1 MRKSIACEHKLI
13 NSRPVCI
20 VDPELV
26 VSIISRTIQV
36 AVKFQ
41 PPLFRPSWALQ
52 CVCVC
57 ERSTVGIR
65 CIEREEKKG
74 EGGRKRESEKKR
86 EEGGEKRR
94 GKMNVTVLGRFSLMP
109 SVVIA
114 RGVFY
119 FFWVSAR
126 AAQNPATTYMT
137 LADNKFKIGG

>member
-52 CVCVC
+52 RVCVC

-65 CIEREEKKG
+65 CIEREGKRGRGKKKG
-74 EGGRKRESEKKR
+74 KWG
-86 EEGGEKRR
+86 KRR
-94 GKMNVTVLGRFSLMP
+94 GGWEKKKEKIDVAVLGRFSLMP

-114 RGVFY
+114 RDIF
-119 FFWVSAR
+119 
-126 AAQNPATTYMT
+126 
-137 LADNKFKIGG
+137 